1 MNRIAH
7 LFDEDEFLIA
17 IRTGG
22 VKIEPPPKRLV
33 RLGDIGGEQLPDFD
47 YSHNVAGV
55 GSQRGCE
62 TPEEERTVLPVDRC
76 GLAVW
81 LASLVMCAL
90 LAFAAWVVEWLADL
104 ARC

>member
-62 TPEEERTVLPVDRC
+62 TPEEERTVLPISYAPVDYVGPRYSI
-76 GLAVW
+76 LFVFTNFIRRFVLW
-81 LASLVMCAL
+81 
-90 LAFAAWVVEWLADL
+90 FA
-104 ARC
+104 RSSS

>member
-81 LASLVMCAL
+81 LASLVMCVV
-90 LAFAAWVVEWLADL
+90 LAFAAWVVEWLAGGE
-104 ARC
+104 